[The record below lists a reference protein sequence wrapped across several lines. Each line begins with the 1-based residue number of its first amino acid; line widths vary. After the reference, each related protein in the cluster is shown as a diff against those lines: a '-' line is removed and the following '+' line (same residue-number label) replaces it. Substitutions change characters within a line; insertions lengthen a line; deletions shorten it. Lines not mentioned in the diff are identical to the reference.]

1 MRRAILGITGLAAST
16 TLLVV
21 LKGGP
26 ATTAT
31 AQDVPVGTAGASTDP
46 SAGAPPEPTPDPAG
60 GGAQP
65 TPSGA
70 APGKPGA
77 PSGSPGKSPSKTPTG
92 KSTSKAPTGGGAT
105 TTKAPP
111 PASGPRK
118 IDGSVTPAADFGLV
132 QVQIT
137 VSGDRVTN
145 VIALELPGETA
156 TSEGNSDRVDRA
168 YSGTGGQAVTAAN
181 QGRLPDTVSGA
192 TATSSAYRRSLQAA
206 LDKM

>member
-65 TPSGA
+65 TAS
-70 APGKPGA
+70 GKPGA

-92 KSTSKAPTGGGAT
+92 KPTSKAPTGGGAPT
-105 TTKAPP
+105 TTKAPPP

>member
-46 SAGAPPEPTPDPAG
+46 SAGAPPEPTPDPATPTG
-60 GGAQP
+60 SAAVPGRSGTPSASP
-65 TPSGA
+65 GRSRTPSGKPSTKP
-70 APGKPGA
+70 PGG
-77 PSGSPGKSPSKTPTG
+77 
-92 KSTSKAPTGGGAT
+92 T
-105 TTKAPP
+105 TTSKAPP

-145 VIALELPGETA
+145 VVALELPRETA
-156 TSEGNSDRVDRA
+156 TSDGKSDQVDRA
-168 YSGTGGQAVTAAN
+168 YSGTGGAAVTAAN
-181 QGRLPDTVSGA
+181 QGRTPDTVSGA
-192 TATSSAYRRSLQAA
+192 TATSSAYKRSLQAA
-206 LDKM
+206 LDRM

>member
-31 AQDVPVGTAGASTDP
+31 AQDVPVGPAGASTDP

-60 GGAQP
+60 GGPVP
-65 TPSGA
+65 TVSGA
-70 APGKPGA
+70 APGA
-77 PSGSPGKSPSKTPTG
+77 PSGSPGRSKTPSG
-92 KSTSKAPTGGGAT
+92 RPTSKAPTGGGAT

-111 PASGPRK
+111 PPSGPRK
-118 IDGSVTPAADFGLV
+118 IDGSVATAADFGLV

-137 VSGDRVTN
+137 VSGDRITN
-145 VIALELPGETA
+145 VTALELPGETA
-156 TSEGNSDRVDRA
+156 TSSGKSDQVDRA

-181 QGRLPDTVSGA
+181 QGRLPDTISGA

-206 LDKM
+206 LDRM

>member
-46 SAGAPPEPTPDPAG
+46 GAGAPPEPTPDPAQ

-65 TPSGA
+65 SGA
-70 APGKPGA
+70 AGVPGRSGA
-77 PSGSPGKSPSKTPTG
+77 PSASANR
-92 KSTSKAPTGGGAT
+92 SKAPSGKPSVKPPAGAPGT
-105 TTKAPP
+105 SKAPP
-111 PASGPRK
+111 PATGPRK

-137 VSGDRVTN
+137 VSGGKVTN
-145 VIALELPGETA
+145 VTALELPRETA
-156 TSEGNSDRVDRA
+156 TSDGNSDRVDRA
-168 YSGTGGQAVTAAN
+168 YSGTGGAAVAAAN
-181 QGRLPDTVSGA
+181 QGRMPDTVSGA
-192 TATSSAYRRSLQAA
+192 TATSSAYKRSLQAA